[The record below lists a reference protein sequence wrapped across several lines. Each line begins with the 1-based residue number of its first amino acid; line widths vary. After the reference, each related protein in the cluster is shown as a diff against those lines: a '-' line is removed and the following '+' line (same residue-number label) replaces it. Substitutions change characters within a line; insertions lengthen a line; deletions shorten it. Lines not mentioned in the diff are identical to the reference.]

1 MPDEGE
7 QGGGIG
13 ETFTV
18 LAKTYAYAP
27 TLPLPLFFSFFLS
40 FFLSTQ
46 FKVVG
51 YFFPFLLRARSAVK
65 NFLLPAGGKR
75 ERERV
80 DRREVVARF
89 KERNTRGGTRASEEE
104 REEEEEEEEGGGKI
118 LPPGLAKGLKH
129 RGR

>member
-40 FFLSTQ
+40 TQ

-75 ERERV
+75 ERESGPTRSCCAIQGAKH
-80 DRREVVARF
+80 AR
-89 KERNTRGGTRASEEE
+89 RNTSERGR
-104 REEEEEEEEGGGKI
+104 EGGG
-118 LPPGLAKGLKH
+118 GGRGG
-129 RGR
+129 RGRKNPSSRAGERVKT

>member
-40 FFLSTQ
+40 FNPVQSRRLL
-46 FKVVG
+46 
-51 YFFPFLLRARSAVK
+51 FPFSFARAIGRKKFSSPRGWK
-65 NFLLPAGGKR
+65 ER
-75 ERERV
+75 EREREWT
-80 DRREVVARF
+80 DEKLLRDSRSE
-89 KERNTRGGTRASEEE
+89 TRAAEHE
-104 REEEEEEEEGGGKI
+104 RARK
-118 LPPGLAKGLKH
+118 
-129 RGR
+129 RGRRRRKRRKGEEKSFLPGWRKG

>member
-27 TLPLPLFFSFFLS
+27 TLPLPLFFS

-75 ERERV
+75 EREREWT
-80 DRREVVARF
+80 DEKLLRDSRSE
-89 KERNTRGGTRASEEE
+89 TRAAEHE
-104 REEEEEEEEGGGKI
+104 RARKRGREEEEEEEGGGKI

>member
-1 MPDEGE
+1 M
-7 QGGGIG
+7 
-13 ETFTV
+13 
-18 LAKTYAYAP
+18 
-27 TLPLPLFFSFFLS
+27 
-40 FFLSTQ
+40 
-46 FKVVG
+46 
-51 YFFPFLLRARSAVK
+51 
-65 NFLLPAGGKR
+65 
-75 ERERV
+75 RV

>member
-40 FFLSTQ
+40 FNPVQSRRLL
-46 FKVVG
+46 
-51 YFFPFLLRARSAVK
+51 FPFSFARAIGRKKFSSPRGWK
-65 NFLLPAGGKR
+65 ER

-80 DRREVVARF
+80 DRREIVARF